1 MKIAYGTYALPQ
13 MSLEEA
19 FPTLAEIGYDGV
31 ELFIGPKHV
40 GAMLD
45 DFITVEVSTL
55 IWARDDYDPMAAAAY
70 SYETLSAAFEEAGVA
85 RT

>member
-19 FPTLAEIGYDGV
+19 FPVLAEIGYDGV

-40 GAMLD
+40 GAML
-45 DFITVEVSTL
+45 E
-55 IWARDDYDPMAAAAY
+55 DYLNQFWLG
-70 SYETLSAAFEEAGVA
+70 ELL
-85 RT
+85 

>member
-31 ELFIGPKHV
+31 ELFIGPQHV
-40 GAMLD
+40 GAMPE
-45 DFITVEVSTL
+45 DFSP
-55 IWARDDYDPMAAAAY
+55 ARREQLRAILQNTGLGLP
-70 SYETLSAAFEEAGVA
+70 AFMVHGSG
-85 RT
+85 